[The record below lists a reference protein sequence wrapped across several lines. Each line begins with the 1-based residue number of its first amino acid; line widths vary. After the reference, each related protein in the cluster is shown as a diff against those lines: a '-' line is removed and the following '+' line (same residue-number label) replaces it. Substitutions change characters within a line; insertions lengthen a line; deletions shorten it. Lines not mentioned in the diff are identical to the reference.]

1 MPGKLI
7 VPVGSGDDQGYSLTQ
22 QADGKLVL
30 GGFSFNG
37 QDTDFSLIRLNA
49 DGSLDG
55 TFGSDGKLI
64 VPVAH
69 NLDWSSL
76 SKAPPISPR
85 SLNDYGVSLIQQVD
99 GKLVLGGYSDTGT
112 VGYISYDF
120 SLIRLNTDGSLD
132 GTFDGDGKLI
142 VDVGSRNDQ
151 GHSLIQQADGKLV
164 LGGYSTNGSNADDF
178 SLFRLNAN
186 GSLDSTFDT
195 DGKLLVDVEGGFD
208 WGYSLI
214 QQADGKLVLGGEG
227 SSHFGLIRLN
237 TDGSLDSTFG
247 SGGKLIV
254 REGSPYDVGRS
265 LIQQAD
271 GKLVL
276 GGFSAN
282 GYSINGNYADFS
294 LIRLNT
300 DGSLDSTFD
309 GDGKLFVN
317 VSGNEDLG
325 YSLTQQADGKLV
337 LGGTSFNG
345 SNWDFSLIRLNTDG
359 SLDGTFGRGGKL
371 VVPVGSGDDKG
382 YSLTQQADGK
392 LVLGGVSMNG
402 SSNDFSLIRLNIDGS
417 LDTSFN
423 PQGGTVTYTEN
434 AAPVALDQSVAIF
447 DAELAALNGGAGN
460 YSGASLSVSRSGGS
474 STQDLLGFNTTGAL
488 FTVSGASLLSGG
500 QTFTT
505 FTRSAG
511 MLSISFTGSGAVP
524 TQALVNDVLSHLTYA
539 NSSEAPPASVVM
551 DYRFSDGNSGGMQ
564 GSGGVLSTT
573 GSITV
578 NITAVNDSP
587 TFNLTN
593 PGATPGKLI
602 VPVGSSDDEG
612 HSLVQQTDGKLVLG
626 GYSDNG
632 SNNYDFS
639 LIRLNTDG
647 SLDSTF
653 GSGGKLIV
661 PVGSSSDWGNS
672 LTQQADGKLVLG
684 GTSTNGSN
692 GDFSL
697 IRLNTDGS
705 LDSTFGSGGKL
716 IVPVGSGSDIG
727 YSLTQQADGK
737 LVLGGSSWNGVDYD
751 FSLIRLNTD
760 GSLDS
765 TFEGDGKLLVDM
777 GTPNDTGTDVIQQVD
792 GRLVLVGHS
801 GYSSYS
807 GGLSTYNY
815 DFSLIRL
822 NPDGSLDSTFD
833 GDGKLIVPVGCSIN
847 SYNSLTQQSD
857 GKLVLGA
864 SSTNGSNDDFSLIRL
879 NTDGSLDSTF
889 DGDGKLIVPVGPG
902 HDEGVSLIQQA
913 DGKLVLGGYSSD
925 ENYNRDFS
933 LIRLNT
939 DGSLDSTF
947 DGDGKLIV
955 PVGSYG
961 QGLSLTQ
968 QADGKLVLG
977 GTSSNGSNS
986 DFSLIRL
993 NTDGSL
999 DTTFNPANLNTQ
1011 AYTAHAAPVVL
1022 DSSVVIVDAEL
1033 SALNAGVG
1041 NYSGASLSVSRS
1053 GGASAQDL
1061 LGFSTSGALFSV
1073 SGANLLSGG
1082 LTFATF
1088 SSTGGTLGINFT
1100 GSGTAPTQALVNDVL
1115 SHITYANNSEAP
1127 LPSVIMDYRFS
1138 DGNSGGTQGSG
1149 GVLSTTGSVTIN
1161 IAAVNHTPTL
1171 SSVPVAA
1178 QVVLVGTAASLA
1190 NFTVADA
1197 EGDTLTLTLS
1207 ATNGTING
1215 LSDANPGAAGLQLT
1229 GSAASINAAVAAAT
1243 FTAAAAGAASIGLSL
1258 SDAKAPAVTGSYNF
1272 SASGASTQTLTGT
1285 AGADTLTGSADR
1297 DALNGLGGNDTLTGG
1312 AGNDSLDGG
1321 TGLDTAVYSAR
1332 HAAYTLAH
1340 SASGY
1345 SLSGPDG
1352 TDSLLNIERLQFLD
1366 AHLAFD
1372 VDGAAGQIY
1381 RLYKAAFARTP
1392 DLSGLGGWISVM
1404 DSGTS
1409 LTQVAQSFIAS
1420 NEFQNL
1426 YGANPSN
1433 AQFVTA
1439 LYLNVMGR
1447 APDTGGFNYWVNQIA
1462 SGLQTRAQ
1470 ALASFSETAENKAA
1484 TAPLTANGI
1493 LYASAAEATG
1503 PARGQVFNGTSGAD
1517 TLIGS
1522 VGNDTLNGGAGND
1535 SLTGGAG
1542 IDIAIYSGT
1551 RASHTVT
1558 VTAAAGGSGVANLA
1572 VSGGTD
1578 GTDSLSGIE
1587 RLKFDDG
1594 ALAFDLD
1601 GNAGQTYRLY
1611 QAAFDRT
1618 PDTVGLSGWI
1628 GGMDAGM
1635 SLRTVASGFIGSIE
1649 FQNLYEVSPTD
1660 TQFLDRLYANVLNR
1674 PGDAAGYSYW
1684 LDQMQGGMPRELVL
1698 IGFSESGE
1706 NQAALL
1712 PVIQNGISYLP
1723 G

>member
-1 MPGKLI
+1 MPTNTSPTFVVYSPSATPGKLI
-7 VPVGSGDDQGYSLTQ
+7 VPVGSDYDLGQSLTQ

-30 GGFSFNG
+30 GGNSWNG
-37 QDTDFSLIRLNA
+37 
-49 DGSLDG
+49 
-55 TFGSDGKLI
+55 
-64 VPVAH
+64 V
-69 NLDWSSL
+69 
-76 SKAPPISPR
+76 
-85 SLNDYGVSLIQQVD
+85 DY
-99 GKLVLGGYSDTGT
+99 
-112 VGYISYDF
+112 
-120 SLIRLNTDGSLD
+120 
-132 GTFDGDGKLI
+132 
-142 VDVGSRNDQ
+142 
-151 GHSLIQQADGKLV
+151 
-164 LGGYSTNGSNADDF
+164 
-178 SLFRLNAN
+178 
-186 GSLDSTFDT
+186 
-195 DGKLLVDVEGGFD
+195 
-208 WGYSLI
+208 
-214 QQADGKLVLGGEG
+214 
-227 SSHFGLIRLN
+227 
-237 TDGSLDSTFG
+237 
-247 SGGKLIV
+247 
-254 REGSPYDVGRS
+254 
-265 LIQQAD
+265 
-271 GKLVL
+271 
-276 GGFSAN
+276 
-282 GYSINGNYADFS
+282 DFS

-309 GDGKLFVN
+309 GDGKLIVP
-317 VSGNEDLG
+317 VGPGNDYG
-325 YSLTQQADGKLV
+325 VSLTQQADGKLV
-337 LGGTSFNG
+337 LGG
-345 SNWDFSLIRLNTDG
+345 
-359 SLDGTFGRGGKL
+359 
-371 VVPVGSGDDKG
+371 
-382 YSLTQQADGK
+382 
-392 LVLGGVSMNG
+392 
-402 SSNDFSLIRLNIDGS
+402 
-417 LDTSFN
+417 
-423 PQGGTVTYTEN
+423 
-434 AAPVALDQSVAIF
+434 
-447 DAELAALNGGAGN
+447 
-460 YSGASLSVSRSGGS
+460 
-474 STQDLLGFNTTGAL
+474 
-488 FTVSGASLLSGG
+488 
-500 QTFTT
+500 
-505 FTRSAG
+505 
-511 MLSISFTGSGAVP
+511 
-524 TQALVNDVLSHLTYA
+524 LSH
-539 NSSEAPPASVVM
+539 N
-551 DYRFSDGNSGGMQ
+551 
-564 GSGGVLSTT
+564 
-573 GSITV
+573 
-578 NITAVNDSP
+578 
-587 TFNLTN
+587 
-593 PGATPGKLI
+593 
-602 VPVGSSDDEG
+602 
-612 HSLVQQTDGKLVLG
+612 
-626 GYSDNG
+626 DNG
-632 SNNYDFS
+632 SDFS

-653 GSGGKLIV
+653 DGDGKLIVDVGGTYDAGFSLIQQADGKLVQGGCSGKGSTFDYDFSLIRLNADGSLDSTFGSGGKFIVPMGSGYDQGGSLIQQIDGKLVLGGYSFNGSNDDFSLIRLNTDGSLDSTFNGNGRLIV
-661 PVGSSSDWGNS
+661 PVGSGHDNGVSLTQQADGKLVLSGTSYNGSNDDFSLIRLNTNGSLDSTFGNGGKLIMPVGSGDDWGQS

-684 GTSTNGSN
+684 GISINGSN
-692 GDFSL
+692 EDFSL

-716 IVPVGSGSDIG
+716 IVPVGSGNDEG
-727 YSLTQQADGK
+727 VSLTQQADGK
-737 LVLGGSSWNGVDYD
+737 LVLGGYSMNAAGNNDFSLIRLNTDGSLDTSFNPAGVNTLGGTVAYTENTSPVALDRTVAIFDAELAALNNGAGNYSGASLSVSRSSGANAQDLLGFNTTGALFTVSGASLLSDGLIFATFTSAAGTLSISFTGSGTVPTQALVNDVLSHITYANSSDAPPASTVMDYRFSDDALSTTGSVNINITAVNDAPTFGLTNPGATPGKLVVPVGSDDDWGRSLIQQADGKLVLGGSSTNGSNYD

-765 TFEGDGKLLVDM
+765 TFDGDGKLTVPVGSSGDEGVSL
-777 GTPNDTGTDVIQQVD
+777 TQQAD
-792 GRLVLVGHS
+792 GKLVLG
-801 GYSSYS
+801 GTSSN
-807 GGLSTYNY
+807 GGS

-822 NPDGSLDSTFD
+822 NTNGSLDSTFGSDGKLIVPVGSGNDYGQSLTQQADGKLVLGGYSRNEAGNDDYSLIRLNTDGNLDSTFD
-833 GDGKLIVPVGCSIN
+833 GDGKLFVPVGPGN
-847 SYNSLTQQSD
+847 DQGVSLTQQAD
-857 GKLVLGA
+857 GKLVLGGT
-864 SSTNGSNDDFSLIRL
+864 SNDDFSLIRLNTDGSLDSTFGSDGKLIVPVGSNDDLGKSLTQQADGKLVLGGYSRYFVSSQVGNLLFSYYDFSLIRL

-889 DGDGKLIVPVGPG
+889 DGDGKLIVPVGNG
-902 HDEGVSLIQQA
+902 SDDGVSLIQQA
-913 DGKLVLGGYSSD
+913 DGKLVLGGSSSG
-925 ENYNRDFS
+925 DFS

-947 DGDGKLIV
+947 DGDGKLTV
-955 PVGSYG
+955 PVGSSDDHG
-961 QGLSLTQ
+961 WSLTQ

-977 GTSSNGSNS
+977 GYSGGYGNYGNTH

-999 DTTFNPANLNTQ
+999 DATFNPANLNTQ
-1011 AYTAHAAPVVL
+1011 AYTAQAAPVVL

-1033 SALNAGVG
+1033 AALNAGAG
-1041 NYSGASLSVSRS
+1041 NYSGARLSVSRS

-1061 LGFSTSGALFSV
+1061 LGLSTSGALFGV

-1138 DGNSGGTQGSG
+1138 DGNSGGAQGSG

-1178 QVVLVGTAASLA
+1178 QVVLVGTAAPLA

-1215 LSDANPGAAGLQLT
+1215 LTDANPGTAGLQLT

-1243 FTAAAAGAASIGLSL
+1243 FTATAAGVASIGLSL
-1258 SDAKAPAVTGSYNF
+1258 SDAKAPAVTGSYHF
-1272 SASGASTQTLTGT
+1272 TASGASTQTLTGT
-1285 AGADTLTGSADR
+1285 AGADTLTG
-1297 DALNGLGGNDTLTGG
+1297 G
-1312 AGNDSLDGG
+1312 AGNDALDGG

-1332 HAAYTLAH
+1332 HAAYTLAY
-1340 SASGY
+1340 SGNGY

-1366 AHLAFD
+1366 AHLGLD

-1392 DLSGLGGWISVM
+1392 DLAGLGNWISVM
-1404 DSGTS
+1404 DSGSS

-1420 NEFQNL
+1420 GEFQNL
-1426 YGANPSN
+1426 YGASPSN

-1493 LYASAAEATG
+1493 LYASAAEAAG
-1503 PARGQVFNGTSGAD
+1503 PARGQAFNGTSGAD

-1522 VGNDTLNGGAGND
+1522 VGNDTLSGGASND
-1535 SLTGGAG
+1535 NLTGGAG
-1542 IDIAIYSGT
+1542 IDIALYGGT

-1578 GTDSLSGIE
+1578 GSDSLSGIE

-1594 ALAFDLD
+1594 ALAFDLN

-1618 PDTVGLSGWI
+1618 PDVIGLSDWI
-1628 GGMDAGM
+1628 RGMDSGM